1 MSNALWIFLA
11 VTVVV
16 IALYLVTMRVFFRQ
30 SKELDK
36 HVDLGKMKEWKDED

>member
-1 MSNALWIFLA
+1 MSNAIWIFLA

-16 IALYLVTMRVFFRQ
+16 IALYLVTMRVFFSQ